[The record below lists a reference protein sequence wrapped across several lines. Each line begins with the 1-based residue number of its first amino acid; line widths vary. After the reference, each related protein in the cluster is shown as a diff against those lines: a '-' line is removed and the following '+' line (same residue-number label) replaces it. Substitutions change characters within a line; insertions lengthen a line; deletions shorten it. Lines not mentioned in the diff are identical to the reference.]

1 MIKTVPEPPVHSVYV
16 FFFLTF
22 AIAWGGMGLVFV
34 FQDAVEA
41 ALGPMG
47 ATHPLFILAVWS
59 PAISGILLVLWYG
72 GLPGLRRYLSRLLL
86 WRAPVGW
93 YLLLL
98 IGLPAISYLGA
109 ALGGMSMREALA
121 QPPLRE
127 LLPLIAFMLILGPV
141 EELGWRGYA
150 TPLLQRRMAPFWAGL
165 VVGVFWAL
173 WHVPAFFLD
182 GTPQSGWEVMPFV
195 IGAIGVSIILTAF
208 FNAARGSI
216 LVAILFHW
224 QLNMP
229 MWPDAQPWD
238 MYLFIVLAVI
248 VVWVKRADMF
258 SRAGAVTEVMPMR
271 WEGPRSGAVVSEP

>member
-1 MIKTVPEPPVHSVYV
+1 MREAAFEPPVHSVYV

-22 AIAWGGMGLVFV
+22 AIAWGVMGVVLV
-34 FQDAVEA
+34 FQDVVEA

-59 PAISGILLVLWYG
+59 PAISGVVLVLWYG

-109 ALGGMSMREALA
+109 ALGGMSMHEALA
-121 QPPLRE
+121 QPPLRQ
-127 LLPLIAFMLILGPV
+127 LLPLIGFMLILGPV

-150 TPLLQRRMAPFWAGL
+150 TPLLQRRLAPIWAGL

-208 FNAARGSI
+208 FNAAHGSI

-229 MWPDAQPWD
+229 IWPDAQPWD
-238 MYLFIVLAVI
+238 MYLFVVLAI
-248 VVWVKRADMF
+248 TVVWVKRADMF
-258 SRAGAVTEVMPMR
+258 SRMGAVTKVMPAST
-271 WEGPRSGAVVSEP
+271 RSTS

>member
-1 MIKTVPEPPVHSVYV
+1 MRDTALEPPVRSVFV

-22 AIAWGGMGLVFV
+22 AIAWGLMGLMLV
-34 FQDAVEA
+34 FQDAIEA
-41 ALGPMG
+41 AMGPLR
-47 ATHPLFILAVWS
+47 ATHPLFMLAVWS

-72 GLPGLRRYLSRLLL
+72 GWRGLRRYLARLLL

-98 IGLPAISYLGA
+98 IGLPAIFYLGA
-109 ALGGMSMREALA
+109 ALGGTLTREALA
-121 QPPLRE
+121 QPPLAE
-127 LLPLIAFMLILGPV
+127 LLVLVGFMLILGPV

-150 TPLLQRRMAPFWAGL
+150 TPLLQRRVAPFWAGL

-173 WHVPAFFLD
+173 WHVPAFFLE
-182 GTPQSGWEVMPFV
+182 GTPQSGWDMMPFF
-195 IGAIGVSIILTAF
+195 IGAIAISIVLTAF

-238 MYLFIVLAVI
+238 MYLVIVLAVI
-248 VVWVKRADMF
+248 IVWFKRDRMF
-258 SRAGAVTEVMPMR
+258 NRAGAATEVMP
-271 WEGPRSGAVVSEP
+271 A